1 MGEYAYTPEVVRV
14 AIVVGVVLSIVFY
27 ERFQL
32 TTGGA
37 IVPAY
42 LALSLQRPLAI
53 IVTVLAALTTYLLV
67 AKVIA
72 PRRIIYGRRKFEV
85 ELLIGLAFVFVM
97 TVIAGFLGQLD
108 PLLFG
113 LSGIGFLVPGII
125 AHDMGRQLPSRTIL
139 ALGVVT
145 VVLIAFIYV
154 FSSLT
159 LIAPGAGLRESDQ
172 LASVLGY
179 PRELILYAA
188 ALSVILGTWVFSRTG
203 LRSGGF
209 ITGAYLA
216 LVSPRW
222 VDVAFSL
229 VVAVTVYLVVAK
241 LLMPRLLIFGRRK
254 LSAMIMVGSIVG
266 WLAELAVVAVTQ
278 GDVVPW
284 RGLTVATL
292 MVPSLLANDMQR
304 QGIWRTVLGGGLTGL
319 GVYAGMNLA
328 AAGLIAI
335 GVL

>member
-1 MGEYAYTPEVVRV
+1 MGEYSYTPDVVRV
-14 AIVVGVVLSIVFY
+14 TIVVGVVLSIVFY

-42 LALSLQRPLAI
+42 LALSVQRPLAVV
-53 IVTVLAALTTYLLV
+53 VTVLAAVATYLLV

-72 PRRIIYGRRKFEV
+72 PRRIIYGRRKFEI
-85 ELLIGLAFVFVM
+85 ELVIGLTIVFIL
-97 TVIAGFLGQLD
+97 TVVAGMLGRMD
-108 PLLFG
+108 PVLLA

-125 AHDMGRQLPSRTIL
+125 AHDMGRQRPSRTIL
-139 ALGVVT
+139 ALAAVTGV
-145 VVLIAFIYV
+145 LAAFVYV
-154 FSSLT
+154 YSSLMS
-159 LIAPGAGLRESDQ
+159 IAPGADHQ
-172 LASVLGY
+172 ATDHLASVLGY

-188 ALSVILGTWVFSRTG
+188 ALSVIVGTWVFSRTG

-222 VDVAFSL
+222 VDLAFSL
-229 VVAVTVYLVVAK
+229 AVAIAVYLIVVK

-254 LSAMIMVGSIVG
+254 LSTMIMVGSIVG
-266 WLAELAVVAVTQ
+266 WLAEFAVIAATH

-304 QGIWRTVLGGGLTGL
+304 QGISRTVLGAALTGL
-319 GVYAGMNLA
+319 GVYAGMNLTA
-328 AAGLIAI
+328 SALIAV

>member
-1 MGEYAYTPEVVRV
+1 MGEYAYTSDVVRV

-42 LALSLQRPLAI
+42 LALSVQRPIAVV
-53 IVTVLAALTTYLLV
+53 VTVGAALVTYLLV

-72 PRRIIYGRRKFEV
+72 PRRIIYGRRKFEI
-85 ELLIGLAFVFVM
+85 ELLVGLAIVFVM
-97 TVIAGFLGQLD
+97 TVVAGLLGQLD
-108 PLLFG
+108 PGLLA

-125 AHDMGRQLPSRTIL
+125 AHDMGRQRPFRTVL
-139 ALGVVT
+139 ALAAVT
-145 VVLIAFIYV
+145 AVLTAFIYV
-154 FSSLT
+154 FSSLVS
-159 LIAPGAGLRESDQ
+159 IAPGADHQETDQ

-188 ALSVILGTWVFSRTG
+188 ALSVVIGTWVFSRTG

-222 VDVAFSL
+222 ADLAFSL
-229 VVAVTVYLVVAK
+229 TVAIVVYLVVVR

-254 LSAMIMVGSIVG
+254 LSTMIMVGSIVG
-266 WLAELAVVAVTQ
+266 WLAEIAVIAATH

-292 MVPSLLANDMQR
+292 MVPSLLANDMHR
-304 QGIWRTVLGGGLTGL
+304 QGIGRTVLGGGLTGL
-319 GVYAGMNLA
+319 GVYAGMNLTA
-328 AAGLIAI
+328 AALVAA